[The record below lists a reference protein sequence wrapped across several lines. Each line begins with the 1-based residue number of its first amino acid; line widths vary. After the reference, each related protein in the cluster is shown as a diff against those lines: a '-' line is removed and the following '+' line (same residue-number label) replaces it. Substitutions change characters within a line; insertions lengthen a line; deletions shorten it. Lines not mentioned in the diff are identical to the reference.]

1 MQTTLFYFTFFLGGR
16 FTPASVESEHALV
29 SRRTPVVGKQSL
41 RANTY
46 VVCMLHACMA
56 QLATNALSPLRRHA
70 ICLFSF
76 RLCCEC
82 LRVMQTAMTVLLIAY
97 DFLASLLVKKKKTIL
112 VTNNLFASSAC
123 FLLLLLLLL
132 FSPLR
137 LLVLCLVLYDSIC
150 NYCLFSLY
158 RLFRENY

>member
-97 DFLASLLVKKKKTIL
+97 DFLASLLVKKKK
-112 VTNNLFASSAC
+112 NNSRYQQPFRI
-123 FLLLLLLLL
+123 
-132 FSPLR
+132 LR
-137 LLVLCLVLYDSIC
+137 LLFVVVVAIIV
-150 NYCLFSLY
+150 
-158 RLFRENY
+158 